1 MEKTLQMVFQ
11 NQVGNNVSINIAQV
25 KDELT
30 GEEVKALMQ
39 LIISK
44 NIFETSGGNLIT
56 IMSATVV
63 SKDVQELSV
72 R

>member
-1 MEKTLQMVFQ
+1 MDRTLQMVFQ
-11 NQVGNNVSINIAQV
+11 NQVGKNVSINIAQV

-30 GEEVKALMQ
+30 DEEVRALMQ

-44 NIFETSGGNLIT
+44 NIFETSGGDLIT
-56 IMSATVV
+56 IMSASVV
-63 SKDVQELSV
+63 AKDIEEFNV

>member
-11 NQVGNNVSINIAQV
+11 NQVGNNTSINISQV

-30 GEEVKALMQ
+30 DEEVRALMQ

-44 NIFETSGGNLIT
+44 NIFDTSGGDLIT

-63 SKDVQELSV
+63 SKDVEELSV

>member
-11 NQVGNNVSINIAQV
+11 NQVGKNVSINIAQV

-30 GEEVKALMQ
+30 DQEVKALMQ

-56 IMSATVV
+56 IMSANVV
-63 SKDVQELSV
+63 AKDVQELSV

>member
-25 KDELT
+25 KDEMT
-30 GEEVKALMQ
+30 AEEVKALMQ

-56 IMSATVV
+56 IMSATIVA
-63 SKDVQELSV
+63 KDVQELSV